1 MKHQKISKKAVDQ
14 AVSRFIDHRLWYRVL
29 QAYTV
34 QATWTTA
41 ELRDYLG
48 LKDAK
53 NILACAQTTLQNLGY
68 SMLPVE
74 KNTKRSKYYLRK
86 LTQIK

>member
-1 MKHQKISKKAVDQ
+1 MKHQKITKKAVDE
-14 AVSRFIDHRLWYRVL
+14 AVAKFIDHRLWYKVL

-34 QATWTTA
+34 QPTWTTA

-74 KNTKRSKYYLRK
+74 KNRKGSKYYLRK
-86 LTQIK
+86 LTQVK